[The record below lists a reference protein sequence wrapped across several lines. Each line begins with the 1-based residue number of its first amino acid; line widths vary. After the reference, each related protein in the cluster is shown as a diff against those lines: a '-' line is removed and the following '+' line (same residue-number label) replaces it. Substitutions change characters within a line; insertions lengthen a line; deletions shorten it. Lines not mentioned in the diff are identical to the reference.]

1 MFSISWALTQ
11 NCRFWNSRDVN
22 VFGISG
28 SGLEMLILRLD
39 PHFRYFPSHGSNID
53 FDTCDVQFR
62 YFLGPGFEVHFKYF
76 PGRDLNGWI
85 WCSWGWPRRCSV
97 SISSSQ
103 KLFLDSCAHVQGCCF
118 WSSRA
123 SFSTFLR
130 LLPNNV
136 EFQALKLILGISI
149 SLVQTCE
156 WGSCETTNILNVI
169 VFREAWLQ
177 KHQNLDADSFVARPI
192 SLN

>member
-1 MFSISWALTQ
+1 MSLLVLMFAISWALAQ

-39 PHFRYFPSHGSNID
+39 PHFRYFPSHGSNLD
-53 FDTCDVQFR
+53 FDTWPWLEDAQFLWIWR
-62 YFLGPGFEVHFKYF
+62 FEVHFQYF

-103 KLFLDSCAHVQGCCF
+103 
-118 WSSRA
+118 
-123 SFSTFLR
+123 
-130 LLPNNV
+130 
-136 EFQALKLILGISI
+136 
-149 SLVQTCE
+149 
-156 WGSCETTNILNVI
+156 NILNSFLCPSSKILVLKLSSFI
-169 VFREAWLQ
+169 FDISPAFALTMSSF
-177 KHQNLDADSFVARPI
+177 NLWS
-192 SLN
+192 